1 MDTKQLRQ
9 KILDLAIRGKLV
21 PQDPNDE
28 PASVLLERVKAEK
41 ERLIAEGKIKR
52 SKKSASSSDKPHY
65 ADWDLPSGWV
75 WVRLDEICEI
85 KGGKRIPRGMK
96 LTDNVTSHIYI
107 RVTDMKDCSVDMS
120 GLKYI
125 TDEIYDFIRNYT
137 ISAND
142 LYITIAGS
150 IGRVGEIPKELHN
163 ANLTENAAKLT
174 NIICD
179 KKFLMYAL
187 LSDIAQSHFT
197 SRFHQV
203 AQPKLSIETASC
215 TLIPLPPL
223 NEQARIVNEIDHLFA
238 TIKDIDKSTFELSSA
253 ISQVKSKILEL
264 AINGKLVPQDPADE
278 PAEILLQ
285 RINPNAVVS
294 TDTSH
299 YNGQNLPNGWIQCK
313 FSDLFNVRSARR
325 VHKADWRSEGIPFY
339 RAREIGKLS
348 DLGTVD
354 NDLYIDN
361 LLYSEFAKS
370 GVPQSGDIMITAV
383 GTLGKTYIVRK
394 GDKFY
399 YKDGSVLCIEN
410 RNGIDPRYIEMFISS
425 SHFKEQYIWESQGT
439 TVATL
444 TMDRINS
451 YSFVLPPLNEQKRI
465 VSKVDELFAVIDQ
478 IKQSLE

>member
-1 MDTKQLRQ
+1 M
-9 KILDLAIRGKLV
+9 
-21 PQDPNDE
+21 
-28 PASVLLERVKAEK
+28 
-41 ERLIAEGKIKR
+41 
-52 SKKSASSSDKPHY
+52 
-65 ADWDLPSGWV
+65 
-75 WVRLDEICEI
+75 RLDEICEI

-278 PAEILLQ
+278 PAVDLLK
-285 RINPNAVVS
+285 RVNPNAVVPA
-294 TDTSH
+294 DTSH
-299 YNGQNLPNGWIQCK
+299 YKFDIPNNWTISQLGSLFTHNTGKALNRSNREGTMLDYITTSNLYWDRFELEDLKQMPFKDSEIDKCTVIKGDLLVCEGGDIGRSAIWNYDYSICIQNHIHRLRPIDNHLVFPRFYYYCFLLYKHQNLIGGKGIGIQGL
-313 FSDLFNVRSARR
+313 SSNQL
-325 VHKADWRSEGIPFY
+325 HKVVFP
-339 RAREIGKLS
+339 
-348 DLGTVD
+348 
-354 NDLYIDN
+354 
-361 LLYSEFAKS
+361 
-370 GVPQSGDIMITAV
+370 
-383 GTLGKTYIVRK
+383 
-394 GDKFY
+394 
-399 YKDGSVLCIEN
+399 
-410 RNGIDPRYIEMFISS
+410 
-425 SHFKEQYIWESQGT
+425 
-439 TVATL
+439 
-444 TMDRINS
+444 
-451 YSFVLPPLNEQKRI
+451 LPPLNEQKRI
-465 VSKVDELFAVIDQ
+465 VSKVDELFAIIDQ

>member
-1 MDTKQLRQ
+1 MYGEGKTRGQISEL
-9 KILDLAIRGKLV
+9 KISSATNQACAAIV
-21 PQDPNDE
+21 PLINEYKDFIKIF
-28 PASVLLERVKAEK
+28 LKANYWK
-41 ERLIAEGKIKR
+41 IRTLAEGGLQPNLNLKKISSYLIPMAPLAEQKR
-52 SKKSASSSDKPHY
+52 IGLEVD
-65 ADWDLPSGWV
+65 
-75 WVRLDEICEI
+75 RLMSFVDEIEQS
-85 KGGKRIPRGMK
+85 
-96 LTDNVTSHIYI
+96 TSL
-107 RVTDMKDCSVDMS
+107 M
-120 GLKYI
+120 
-125 TDEIYDFIRNYT
+125 NY
-137 ISAND
+137 S
-142 LYITIAGS
+142 L
-150 IGRVGEIPKELHN
+150 
-163 ANLTENAAKLT
+163 
-174 NIICD
+174 
-179 KKFLMYAL
+179 
-187 LSDIAQSHFT
+187 
-197 SRFHQV
+197 
-203 AQPKLSIETASC
+203 
-215 TLIPLPPL
+215 
-223 NEQARIVNEIDHLFA
+223 
-238 TIKDIDKSTFELSSA
+238 
-253 ISQVKSKILEL
+253 SQVKAKILEL
-264 AINGKLVPQDPADE
+264 AIMGKLVQQDSADE
-278 PAEILLQ
+278 PAEVLLK
-285 RINPNAVVS
+285 RVNPNAVVS